1 MQWGAAMDLRKVKKL
16 IELVEE
22 SGIAE
27 LEVKSGDEAIR
38 IVRPNGA
45 SMPGA
50 PALGEASAATAPPT
64 TAATAQVK
72 PRPARTTL
80 TAPMAGTVYAAP
92 SPGAAPFVHLG
103 TEVALGEILC
113 IIESMKMMNEIP
125 AQAAGKVV
133 EILLR
138 DGEPV
143 ADGQPLFRIEPTAAA

>member
-1 MQWGAAMDLRKVKKL
+1 MDLRKVKKL

-38 IVRPNGA
+38 ILRPGGP
-45 SMPGA
+45 SP
-50 PALGEASAATAPPT
+50 LAATQPAEAPSAPT
-64 TAATAQVK
+64 KAAAMDTK

-92 SPGAAPFVHLG
+92 SPGAAPFTHLG
-103 TEVALGEILC
+103 AEVALGDILC

-125 AQAAGKVV
+125 AQAAGRVV

-143 ADGQPLFRIEPTAAA
+143 SEGQPLFRIEPTATA

>member
-1 MQWGAAMDLRKVKKL
+1 MDLRKVKKL

-38 IVRPNGA
+38 IVRPGG
-45 SMPGA
+45 SP
-50 PALGEASAATAPPT
+50 LAATPLVE
-64 TAATAQVK
+64 AAAASSVPAADTK

-103 TEVALGEILC
+103 AEVTVGEVLC

-125 AQAAGKVV
+125 AQAAGRVV
-133 EILLR
+133 EVLLR
-138 DGEPV
+138 DGEAV
-143 ADGQPLFRIEPTAAA
+143 AEGQPLFRIEPTAPA

>member
-1 MQWGAAMDLRKVKKL
+1 MDLRKVKKL

-38 IVRPNGA
+38 IVRPGGPSPLAEAPLVEAAAA
-45 SMPGA
+45 SSV
-50 PALGEASAATAPPT
+50 PAADT
-64 TAATAQVK
+64 K

-80 TAPMAGTVYAAP
+80 RAPMAGTVYAAP

-103 TEVALGEILC
+103 ADVAVGEVLC

-125 AQAAGKVV
+125 AQAAGRVAEV
-133 EILLR
+133 LLR

-143 ADGQPLFRIEPTAAA
+143 AEGQPLFRIEPTASA

>member
-1 MQWGAAMDLRKVKKL
+1 MDLRKVKKL

-38 IVRPNGA
+38 IVRPGGLSPLA
-45 SMPGA
+45 A
-50 PALGEASAATAPPT
+50 PSPAEASSAPTGAAAIDT
-64 TAATAQVK
+64 K

-80 TAPMAGTVYAAP
+80 TTPMAGTVYAAP
-92 SPGAAPFVHLG
+92 SPGAAPFTHLG
-103 TEVALGEILC
+103 AEVAVGDVLC

-125 AQAAGKVV
+125 AQTAGRVV

-143 ADGQPLFRIEPTAAA
+143 SEGQPLFRIEPTTTA

>member
-1 MQWGAAMDLRKVKKL
+1 MDLRKVKKL

-38 IVRPNGA
+38 IVRPGGPSPLA
-45 SMPGA
+45 EA
-50 PALGEASAATAPPT
+50 PSAPTEAAAIDT
-64 TAATAQVK
+64 K
-72 PRPARTTL
+72 PRPARTSL
-80 TAPMAGTVYAAP
+80 AAPMAGTVYAAP

-103 TEVALGEILC
+103 AEVAVGEVLC

-125 AQAAGKVV
+125 AQAAGRVV
-133 EILLR
+133 EVLLR

-143 ADGQPLFRIEPTAAA
+143 AEGQPLFRIEPTAPA

>member
-1 MQWGAAMDLRKVKKL
+1 MDLRKVKKL

-27 LEVKSGDEAIR
+27 LEVKSGEEAIR
-38 IVRPNGA
+38 IVRPSEP
-45 SMPGA
+45 SMPAAAHLRDASATAA
-50 PALGEASAATAPPT
+50 PAT
-64 TAATAQVK
+64 TAAAADIK
-72 PRPARTTL
+72 PRPARITL

-103 TEVALGEILC
+103 AEVAVGDILC

-125 AQAAGKVV
+125 AQAAGRVV
-133 EILLR
+133 EILMR

-143 ADGQPLFRIEPTAAA
+143 AEGQPLCRIEPSTKA

>member
-1 MQWGAAMDLRKVKKL
+1 MDLRKVKKL

-38 IVRPNGA
+38 IVRPGGPSPLA
-45 SMPGA
+45 EA
-50 PALGEASAATAPPT
+50 PSAPTEAAAIDT
-64 TAATAQVK
+64 K
-72 PRPARTTL
+72 PRPARTSL

-103 TEVALGEILC
+103 AEVAVGEVLC

-125 AQAAGKVV
+125 AQAAGRVV
-133 EILLR
+133 EVLLR

-143 ADGQPLFRIEPTAAA
+143 AEGQPLFRIEPTAPA

>member
-1 MQWGAAMDLRKVKKL
+1 MDLRKVKKL

-38 IVRPNGA
+38 IVRPGGLPPLAA
-45 SMPGA
+45 SP
-50 PALGEASAATAPPT
+50 LTEASPAPTGVAAIDT
-64 TAATAQVK
+64 K

-92 SPGAAPFVHLG
+92 SPGAAPFTHLG
-103 TEVALGEILC
+103 AEAALGDVLC

-125 AQAAGKVV
+125 AQTAGRVV

-143 ADGQPLFRIEPTAAA
+143 SEGQPLFRIEPTTAA

>member
-1 MQWGAAMDLRKVKKL
+1 MDLRKVKKL

-38 IVRPNGA
+38 IVRSNG
-45 SMPGA
+45 PFK
-50 PALGEASAATAPPT
+50 PAAAALTEASAKT
-64 TAATAQVK
+64 TPAAELQ
-72 PRPARTTL
+72 PRPARITL
-80 TAPMAGTVYAAP
+80 KAPMAGTVYAAP

-103 TEVALGEILC
+103 SEVTAGAILC

-125 AQAAGKVV
+125 AQAAGRVV
-133 EILLR
+133 EILTR

-143 ADGQPLFRIEPTAAA
+143 TEGQPLFRIEPTAAA

>member
-1 MQWGAAMDLRKVKKL
+1 MDLRKVKKL

-38 IVRPNGA
+38 IVRPGGP
-45 SMPGA
+45 SP
-50 PALGEASAATAPPT
+50 LAATPLVE
-64 TAATAQVK
+64 AAAASSVPAADTK
-72 PRPARTTL
+72 PRPARTSL

-103 TEVALGEILC
+103 AEVAVGEVLC

-125 AQAAGKVV
+125 AQAAGRVA

-143 ADGQPLFRIEPTAAA
+143 AEGQPLFRIEPTAPA